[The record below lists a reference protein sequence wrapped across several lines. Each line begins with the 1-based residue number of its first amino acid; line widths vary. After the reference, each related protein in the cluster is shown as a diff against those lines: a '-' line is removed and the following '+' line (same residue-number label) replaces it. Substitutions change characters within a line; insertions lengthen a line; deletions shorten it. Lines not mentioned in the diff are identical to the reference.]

1 VIYPHNFEQK
11 AGFDIIRQMIRE
23 KCISTLGEQHVD
35 RIRYS
40 TDPQIIEK
48 LLGQAEELRQVLLS
62 GARIPSHD
70 HFDMVPELTRLRIE
84 GTYIEQETLQ
94 NLTAS
99 LAVIDECISFIGQ
112 LDKKKFSSLH
122 QLTEDLILDSSILKK
137 AGRIIDEKGNIR
149 DGASAG
155 LQDIRRKLL
164 ARQGEVER
172 RILQSLNKARQAGWT
187 ADDAGVTIR
196 DGRLVIPV
204 SSVHKRKIQGFIHDE
219 SATGQ
224 TVFIEPAEV
233 LDANND
239 IRELQNAEKRE
250 ILRILRGFTDD
261 LRPQIDALLGLYGFL
276 GLLDFISAKAK
287 FALQIRAVRPQT
299 NPGPAI
305 NWSRAY
311 HPLLYLSHA
320 RMKKPVVPLDI
331 RLDAEQRILVI
342 SGPNAGGKSVC
353 LKTIG
358 LLQYMHQCGLP
369 TPVSDTSTFG
379 IFRNIFIEIGDEQS
393 LEDDVS
399 TYSSHLLNMKKFM
412 AGANDSTLFLI
423 DEFGSGTE
431 PQLGGAIAEAILEKL
446 NEKKALG
453 VVTTHY
459 SNLKLLAGRL
469 DGVINGAM
477 LFDTVN
483 MRPMYQ
489 LKTGFAG
496 SSFALEIAD
505 KIGFPKH
512 IIEKARKR
520 SGKSQMDY
528 DRELQQLEVEKLDL
542 EKKQQQFA
550 VADQML
556 AEITDK
562 YDKLYRE
569 LESSKKEMLGK
580 ARQDA
585 LDLLSSANRMIEKTI
600 RDIREAGA
608 EKEATGQARRE
619 LKDFEGTVKTDILE
633 EAIRERKKIPEK
645 KAGSALIRKGDWVRL
660 PEQEITGQVT
670 QAKGDE
676 VWIQLGSTLL
686 KIQRSKVEKTEPP
699 AGDAGIKGT
708 GSFRRQ
714 TIMDEINQRMAN
726 FSYTLDLRG
735 KKGEE
740 AVSLVARY
748 LDEAILLNVREVRIL
763 HGKGYGIL
771 RSLIHDYLKTVPQVR
786 QYLDADLEQ
795 GGHGVTRVLLS

>member
-224 TVFIEPAEV
+224 TVYIEPAEV

>member
-1 VIYPHNFEQK
+1 MIYPHNFEQK

>member
-11 AGFDIIRQMIRE
+11 AGFDIIREMIRE
-23 KCISTLGEQHVD
+23 KCISNLGVQHVD
-35 RIRYS
+35 RMKFS

-48 LLGQAEELRQVLLS
+48 LLGQAEEFRQALLS

-70 HFDMVPELTRLRIE
+70 YFDMIPELTRLRIE
-84 GTYIEQETLQ
+84 GTYIEQEQLQ
-94 NLTAS
+94 NLTIS
-99 LAVIDECISFIGQ
+99 LGVIDECITFIRQ
-112 LDKKKFSSLH
+112 LDKKKFTGLH
-122 QLTEDLILDSSILKK
+122 HLTDDLILDRSILKK
-137 AGRIIDEKGNIR
+137 AGRIIDDKGNIR

-155 LQDIRRKLL
+155 LQDIRRMLL

-172 RILQSLNKARQAGWT
+172 RILQSLNKARQAGWA
-187 ADDAGVTIR
+187 ADDAGVTVR

-224 TVFIEPAEV
+224 TVYIEPAEV
-233 LDANND
+233 LDANNG

-250 ILRILRGFTDD
+250 IIRILRDFAAD
-261 LRPQIDALLGLYGFL
+261 LRPQIDELLGLYGFL
-276 GLLDFISAKAK
+276 GLFDFISAKAR
-287 FALQIRAVRPQT
+287 FALQIKALRPQT
-299 NPGPAI
+299 DDRPAI
-305 NWSRAY
+305 SWAQAY
-311 HPLLYLSHA
+311 HPLLYLSHT

-331 RLDAEQRILVI
+331 RLDGEHRILVI

-358 LLQYMHQCGLP
+358 LLQYMHQCGLL

-379 IFRNIFIEIGDEQS
+379 IFQDIFIEIGDEQS

-412 AGANDSTLFLI
+412 SGANSHTLFLI

-469 DGVINGAM
+469 EGVINGAM

-512 IIEKARKR
+512 ILDKARKR

-528 DRELQQLEVEKLDL
+528 DKELQQLEVEKLDL
-542 EKKQQQFA
+542 EKKQQQFV

-556 AEITDK
+556 VEITGK

-569 LESSKKEMLGK
+569 LESSKKEILGK
-580 ARQDA
+580 AHQEA

-600 RDIREAGA
+600 REIREAGA
-608 EKEATGQARRE
+608 QRETTRQARKS
-619 LKDFEGTVKTDILE
+619 LKDFEGLLKADIGE
-633 EAIRERKKIPEK
+633 EDRREKRKLPEK
-645 KAGSALIRKGDWVRL
+645 KAGSHVIRKGDWVRL

-670 QAKGDE
+670 QARRDE
-676 VWIQLGSTLL
+676 VWIQLGSTSL
-686 KIQRSKVEKTEPP
+686 KIQRSKVEKTDPP
-699 AGDAGIKGT
+699 GGGAELQGT
-708 GSFRRQ
+708 GSSRRQ
-714 TIMDEINQRMAN
+714 AIMDDINQRMAN
-726 FSYTLDLRG
+726 FSYTIDLRG
-735 KKGEE
+735 KRGEE

-748 LDEAILLNVREVRIL
+748 LDEAILLNVHEVRIL

-786 QYLDADLEQ
+786 KYLDADLEQ
-795 GGHGVTRVLLS
+795 GGHGVTRVIFM